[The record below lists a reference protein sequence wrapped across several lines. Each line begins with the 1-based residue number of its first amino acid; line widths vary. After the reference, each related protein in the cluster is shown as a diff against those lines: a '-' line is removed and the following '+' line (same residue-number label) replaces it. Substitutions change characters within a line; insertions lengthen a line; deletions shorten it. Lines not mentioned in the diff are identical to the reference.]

1 MSIHLLDRLGRLGTH
16 ENPILPYIF
25 CHCQIVHTPSHLG
38 NMTSDVAVEPALL
51 KDDNPGTE
59 KPTSNTEVI
68 GSFSSPGWCV
78 SWNVAGRTGD
88 APMSHSRVSLFVFG
102 CWIMLNQC
110 WTEADRMMYSE
121 VVFGCIW
128 FEPIRSGSL
137 LSWMSIFRD
146 LICHTSWCLNFQRE
160 TYGFGIAH
168 FHHFLDILLVA
179 MGPNSWTHPEIF
191 QDFPML
197 MGQ

>member
-38 NMTSDVAVEPALL
+38 NMTSEVAVEPALL

-88 APMSHSRVSLFVFG
+88 APMPRCPTQECRCSFLGAELCWINVEPKPIGWCTVRWYLDVFG
-102 CWIMLNQC
+102 LNL
-110 WTEADRMMYSE
+110 SE
-121 VVFGCIW
+121 VVLC
-128 FEPIRSGSL
+128 
-137 LSWMSIFRD
+137 
-146 LICHTSWCLNFQRE
+146 CHECL
-160 TYGFGIAH
+160 Y
-168 FHHFLDILLVA
+168 
-179 MGPNSWTHPEIF
+179 SEI
-191 QDFPML
+191 
-197 MGQ
+197 